1 VLGVVVDGTVDG
13 DGADVDGAG
22 AGPPPPLPSLPSS
35 PGVDG
40 GGGEGCDGDGGLSST
55 SETSALGGGVETWG
69 PSDEGGVAPAAPVV
83 AVGVV
88 FGRGLEASPESRMS
102 TVTLTNPARN
112 ATTHAAAMNS
122 LCMREEPPLSELSAP
137 DVCSGGSVE
146 TGGVAC
152 SCTNASRTVAGEIGT
167 LGAFRNPSPA
177 KRVPSAES
185 AADGA
190 FELALGHP
198 GAALDVLL
206 AGLLVELVPGA
217 PARAP
222 VRSHPTAASG

>member
-13 DGADVDGAG
+13 DGADVEGAG
-22 AGPPPPLPSLPSS
+22 EGPLAPRSS
-35 PGVDG
+35 PPSALGAD
-40 GGGEGCDGDGGLSST
+40 GGGEGCDGAGGFSST
-55 SETSALGGGVETWG
+55 PETSALVGGAETWG
-69 PSDEGGVAPAAPVV
+69 PPDEGGVAPAAPTV

-88 FGRGLEASPESRMS
+88 FGRGLEAPPESRMS
-102 TVTLTNPARN
+102 TVTLANPTRN
-112 ATTHAAAMNS
+112 ATAHAAAISS
-122 LCMREEPPLSELSAP
+122 LRMRGEPPLSELSAP

>member
-1 VLGVVVDGTVDG
+1 VLGVVVGGTVDG
-13 DGADVDGAG
+13 DGADVEGAG
-22 AGPPPPLPSLPSS
+22 AGASALSSLV
-35 PGVDG
+35 VD
-40 GGGEGCDGDGGLSST
+40 GGGEGCDGDGGFSST
-55 SETSALGGGVETWG
+55 PETSALGGGVETWG
-69 PSDEGGVAPAAPVV
+69 PSDEGGVAPAAPTV

-88 FGRGLEASPESRMS
+88 FGRGLEAPPESRMS

-177 KRVPSAES
+177 KRVS

-222 VRSHPTAASG
+222 V